1 MTYQC
6 MPFYYCKT
14 FCGRWP
20 RIEIILYTCV
30 KSVFIDG
37 KKLSLS
43 LCNLLLFLTFH
54 NVASFIPYC
63 FLSTFH
69 MGNSRPKLCPRF
81 GCCPQCFA
89 HLEIYFIKSSV
100 NILWTQGSLKSVA
113 LFKVFNSK
121 NCSFIS
127 RLKAVFSF

>member
-1 MTYQC
+1 MWFSSTQFRRICLPKIIAKLWYFLRIKISNMTYQC

-100 NILWTQGSLKSVA
+100 NIL
-113 LFKVFNSK
+113 
-121 NCSFIS
+121 
-127 RLKAVFSF
+127 